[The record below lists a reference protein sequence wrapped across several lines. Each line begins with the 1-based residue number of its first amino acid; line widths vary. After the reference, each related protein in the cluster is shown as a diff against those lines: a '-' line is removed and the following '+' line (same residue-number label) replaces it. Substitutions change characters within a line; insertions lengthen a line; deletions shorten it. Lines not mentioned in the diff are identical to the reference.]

1 MRIVFLSPDEPFYLP
16 GFYKNIF
23 ERLSPAHE
31 ARVIIVPP
39 VYKNT
44 TKLGLTVR
52 YARTFGVKEAAV
64 LSAKVI
70 QYKLMDKL
78 KHGKGERFYSLTAL
92 LDKYDIPYTNETDL
106 NSPESLARL
115 RAWKTDLIIS
125 VSCPQIFK
133 KDLIEL
139 PPLGC
144 LNLHGSL
151 LPDYRGV
158 MPSFWVLANSERE
171 AGITLFFVNEK
182 IDAGDVLVQRKY
194 RIEPG
199 DTLDSLI
206 ARSKLMGS
214 EMVLEAI
221 DKIEKG
227 DAGTRPLDMKKGR
240 YFGWPKRED
249 VLRFIGNGRRFR

>member
-23 ERLSPAHE
+23 ENLSQAHQ
-31 ARVIIVPP
+31 ARVVIVPP

-44 TKLGLTVR
+44 TKLGLTMR
-52 YARTFGVKEAAV
+52 YARTFGLREAAV
-64 LSAKVI
+64 LSMQVVR
-70 QYKLMDKL
+70 YKLMDKL
-78 KHGKGERFYSLTAL
+78 ARGRGKRFYSLESL
-92 LDKYDIPYTNETDL
+92 LERYRIPYTHETDL
-106 NSPESLARL
+106 NSKESLERL
-115 RAWKTDLIIS
+115 RAWKTDLLIS

-139 PPLGC
+139 APRGC

-158 MPSFWVLANSERE
+158 MPSFWVLSNAEKE

-194 RIEPG
+194 AIEPG

-206 ARSKLMGS
+206 ARSKKIGS

-221 DKIEKG
+221 DRLDRN

-240 YFGWPKRED
+240 YFGWPKKED
-249 VLRFIGNGRRFR
+249 VRRFISNGRRFR

>member
-23 ERLSPAHE
+23 ERLSSAHE
-31 ARVIIVPP
+31 ARVVIVPP

-44 TKLGLTVR
+44 TKLGLTIR
-52 YARTFGVKEAAV
+52 YAKTFGLREAAA

-70 QYKLMDKL
+70 RYKLMDKL
-78 KHGKGERFYSLTAL
+78 KGGKGERFYSLESL
-92 LDKYDIPYTNETDL
+92 LERYRIPYTHETDL
-106 NSPESLARL
+106 NSPESLERL
-115 RAWKTDLIIS
+115 RAWKTDLIVS

-139 PPLGC
+139 APLGC

-158 MPSFWVLANSERE
+158 MPSFWVLANAERE

-194 RIEPG
+194 SIEPG
-199 DTLDSLI
+199 DTLDSII
-206 ARSKLMGS
+206 ARSKKIGS
-214 EMVLEAI
+214 DMVLEAI

-227 DAGTRPLDMKKGR
+227 NTGTRPLDMKKGR
-240 YFGWPKRED
+240 YFGWPKRDD
-249 VLRFIGNGRRFR
+249 VRRFIGNGRRFR